1 MRKFSVVTFGIIAC
15 AGIVPLALIAGAV
28 RGIPFYWR
36 LIDCSFGVGGA
47 LVLLPCRAWIRELER
62 RRRAVGGAVV

>member
-1 MRKFSVVTFGIIAC
+1 V
-15 AGIVPLALIAGAV
+15 AGAV

-47 LVLLPCRAWIRELER
+47 LLLLPCRVWIRELER
-62 RRRAVGGAVV
+62 RRRALGKAVR